1 MRMICSMH
9 VLLII
14 IRLYCVERIV
24 HCRPLC
30 AFMAASSVHAVRPN
44 PARQRHRTKR
54 SEPQELGWVFEN
66 DLKHVYTQYTQGAAS
81 NGSLSR
87 DMAAEPALEACH
99 RGTCQGRHERPARA
113 RASARTARHAGR
125 RRPHLA
131 GSRGHLPSVEAG
143 PDAACVHSQGAD
155 EQRESREHM
164 EKEGRNRSQ
173 IADRAASSKVE
184 AAARGAK

>member
-1 MRMICSMH
+1 M
-9 VLLII
+9 
-14 IRLYCVERIV
+14 
-24 HCRPLC
+24 
-30 AFMAASSVHAVRPN
+30 
-44 PARQRHRTKR
+44 
-54 SEPQELGWVFEN
+54 FEN

-131 GSRGHLPSVEAG
+131 ESRGHLPRVETG

-155 EQRESREHM
+155 EQVRAENTWKKKGEIDRRSRIERRVRRLRRPLA
-164 EKEGRNRSQ
+164 EQNDRKAELEVECAGADGNLRSKSAVKEQKPVFGGSGTEG
-173 IADRAASSKVE
+173 VH
-184 AAARGAK
+184 

>member
-1 MRMICSMH
+1 MSTEPCMA
-9 VLLII
+9 LLYA
-14 IRLYCVERIV
+14 RLWL
-24 HCRPLC
+24 P
-30 AFMAASSVHAVRPN
+30 AACTRSDRSGTATPPN
-44 PARQRHRTKR
+44 EAQRA
-54 SEPQELGWVFEN
+54 PGAGWVCEN
-66 DLKHVYTQYTQGAAS
+66 DLKHVYTQYTQGATS

-113 RASARTARHAGR
+113 RASARTARHAGW

-131 GSRGHLPSVEAG
+131 GHHGHLPRVETG
-143 PDAACVHSQGAD
+143 PEAACAHAQGAD

>member
-1 MRMICSMH
+1 M
-9 VLLII
+9 
-14 IRLYCVERIV
+14 
-24 HCRPLC
+24 
-30 AFMAASSVHAVRPN
+30 
-44 PARQRHRTKR
+44 
-54 SEPQELGWVFEN
+54 FEN

-131 GSRGHLPSVEAG
+131 GSRGHLPRVEAG
-143 PDAACVHSQGAD
+143 PEAASGRAQSVD

-164 EKEGRNRSQ
+164 PKVGRNRSQ
-173 IADRAASSKVE
+173 ISDRAASSKVE

>member
-1 MRMICSMH
+1 MCHHES
-9 VLLII
+9 L
-14 IRLYCVERIV
+14 LYCQKSRVLSTFMRVYGANERQP
-24 HCRPLC
+24 H
-30 AFMAASSVHAVRPN
+30 VHAH
-44 PARQRHRTKR
+44 ARERFRMAHSASQ
-54 SEPQELGWVFEN
+54 PLGQVCLS
-66 DLKHVYTQYTQGAAS
+66 DLKHVYTQCTQRAAS

-87 DMAAEPALEACH
+87 DAAAEPASEACH

-113 RASARTARHAGR
+113 RASARTARHAGWR
-125 RRPHLA
+125 WPHLA
-131 GSRGHLPSVEAG
+131 GRHGHLPRVEAG
-143 PDAACVHSQGAD
+143 PEAACAHAQGAD

>member
-1 MRMICSMH
+1 MR
-9 VLLII
+9 
-14 IRLYCVERIV
+14 V
-24 HCRPLC
+24 HGCQQRARGPTE
-30 AFMAASSVHAVRPN
+30 

-131 GSRGHLPSVEAG
+131 ESRGHLPRVETG
-143 PDAACVHSQGAD
+143 PDAACVHSQGVD